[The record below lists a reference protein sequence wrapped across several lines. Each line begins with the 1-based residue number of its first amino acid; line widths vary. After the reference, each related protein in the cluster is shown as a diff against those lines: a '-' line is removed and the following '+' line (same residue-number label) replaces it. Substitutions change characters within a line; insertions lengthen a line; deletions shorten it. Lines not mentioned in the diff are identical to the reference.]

1 MNFTLLSSFRAV
13 MTSANLSEAANKLGR
28 TQPAVSAA
36 IKTLEEQLGLKLF
49 DRVGRRMVP
58 VPEAQYLLAEAEEIL
73 SRLERVRLTMRGLV
87 DEKTGNLTVAAM
99 PGPVSAL
106 FPRFIAEFLDP
117 DADVNVSLAARTSA
131 QIAELAR
138 AQNIDFGFADY
149 PEHAESETLFEAEL
163 LTGACFVAV
172 PRTHRLAQVEAVS
185 LRDLAGLPMGTLPQA
200 HQHQKEV
207 TAAFALQKL
216 SQKVSVECQTFHPI
230 LQFIGCGR
238 CFAIVDPL
246 TVAHVQ
252 RSPEIGEDVSIRP
265 LCEPLLYRYA
275 MISPRYRPTS
285 ALAERLKLAWK
296 EEVERIL
303 DAFSAV
309 QD

>member
-36 IKTLEEQLGLKLF
+36 IKTLEDQLGLKLF
-49 DRVGRRMVP
+49 ERQGRRMVP
-58 VPEAQYLLAEAEEIL
+58 LPEAQYLLAEAEEIL
-73 SRLERVRLTMRGLV
+73 TRLERVRLTMRSLV

-99 PGPVSAL
+99 PGPVAAL
-106 FPRFIAEFLDP
+106 FPRFIAEFLHP

-149 PEHAESETLFEAEL
+149 PEQAENETLIEAEL
-163 LTGACFVAV
+163 LTGRCFVAL
-172 PRTHRLAQVEAVS
+172 PKAHPLAALKSIGFE
-185 LRDLAGLPMGTLPQA
+185 DLAGVPMGTLPQS
-200 HQHQKEV
+200 HQHQREI
-207 TAAFALQKL
+207 TNAFEQKGL
-216 SQKVSVECQTFHPI
+216 KQKVSVECQTFHPI
-230 LQFIGCGR
+230 LQFIGRGR

-246 TVAHVQ
+246 TVAHI
-252 RSPEIGEDVSIRP
+252 RISPEIGQDVSIRP
-265 LCEPLLYRYA
+265 LRETLLYRYA

-285 ALAERLKLAWK
+285 ALVDRLKAAWK
-296 EEVERIL
+296 MEVSRIL
-303 DAFSAV
+303 LDF
-309 QD
+309 DPD